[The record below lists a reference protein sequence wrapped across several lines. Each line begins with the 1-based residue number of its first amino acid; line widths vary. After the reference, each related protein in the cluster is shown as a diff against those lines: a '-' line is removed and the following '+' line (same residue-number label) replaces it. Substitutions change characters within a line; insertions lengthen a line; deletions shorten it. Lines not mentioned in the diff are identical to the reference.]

1 MARLSRR
8 LLICTVVVCLIAAS
22 HGAPQASSPP
32 PAATSPSVG
41 QASGAMAKNVVASS
55 NNPVAQALAALVSD
69 AATLA
74 KLLAS
79 AWTWV
84 GFALIKLFT
93 PELAYSY
100 GKSPPVYPTPPGTG
114 DDGGW
119 ADAYSQAKALV
130 AQMTNVEKA
139 NITFGVSQT
148 RGCSGFTGSVPRL
161 GFPGMCLNDAESG
174 VRTGKLV
181 SGYPAQ
187 LHVGASWNRKLA
199 GDRAVAIGKEF
210 KKKGINVLLGPV
222 VGPLGRVA
230 KGGRNWEGFTNDPYL
245 AGALVE
251 PTVAGMQQSVIACV
265 KHFIVNEQETNRNPF
280 LQGFIPGFANES
292 VSSNL
297 DDRTM
302 HEAYLWPFYD
312 ALRAEAGSIMCSY
325 NKINGSYGCANS
337 KTINGLLKTELGFE
351 GFVVSDWYAEHSG
364 VAPRNS
370 GMDMVMPSSQFLNPD
385 SLAGAVANGSIAAT
399 RLDDMAT
406 RVLAA
411 WYRFARLDAPGQE
424 LYTDVDARD
433 PADEATRFQSAVEGH
448 VLVKNVNNA
457 LPLNRSA
464 VLNLFG
470 YDAVGGS
477 NTSGLDSTLYN
488 FGQSN
493 TRSYTDGR
501 PFTGLQALLLFAS
514 VLPAGSAG
522 PEVAL
527 QGTMITGGGSGA
539 ITPTLSFSP
548 YDAFQIQA
556 ARDGTILNTDFTS
569 QIPSVK
575 SPNDPCIVFINSAS
589 SEAYDRV
596 TLEDTYSDTLVTNVA
611 NKCRNT
617 IVVIHN
623 AGIRVVDRWINHPNI
638 TAVIYGHLPGQD
650 SGLALTEIMYGRQS
664 PSGRLPYTVAKTEA
678 DYGTLLNPSFADP
691 KNLLYSQSDFT
702 EGLYIDYKSFIQR
715 GVAPRFPFGFG
726 LTYTNFTYSS
736 LTTTLSPGANT
747 SPLPPDR
754 VSPTTPAPQGGLASL
769 YDTIAT
775 VSVTVTNT
783 GTVAAAEVAQLYLN
797 IPNSGL
803 PKALRGFDKQ
813 LLQPG
818 EAKVFTFPL
827 RRRDMSIWDTRQQQW
842 VLQAGRYGLLVG
854 ASVEDVRAE
863 GTIVV

>member
-1 MARLSRR
+1 MAKASMR
-8 LLICTVVVCLIAAS
+8 LLVGIAVLCFIVIT
-22 HGAPQASSPP
+22 HGAPTTTSAA
-32 PAATSPSVG
+32 PAVTSPSVG
-41 QASGAMAKNVVASS
+41 QASGAISKNAVPGS
-55 NNPVAQALAALVSD
+55 NNPVAQALASLVSD
-69 AATLA
+69 AAQLA
-74 KLLAS
+74 RVLAN

-100 GKSPPVYPTPPGTG
+100 GKSPPVYPTPQGTG

-119 ADAYSQAKALV
+119 TEAYSQAKALV
-130 AQMTNVEKA
+130 SQMTNVEKA

-161 GFPGMCLNDAESG
+161 GFPGICLNDAESG

-187 LHVGASWNRKLA
+187 LHIGASWNRKLA
-199 GDRAVAIGKEF
+199 KDRAVAIGKEF

-245 AGALVE
+245 AGSLVE

-292 VSSNL
+292 VSSNV

-337 KTINGLLKTELGFE
+337 KTLNGLLKTELGFE

-406 RVLAA
+406 RIIAA
-411 WYRFARLDAPGQE
+411 WYRFARIDAPGQE
-424 LYTDVDARD
+424 LYANVDARD
-433 PADEATRFQSAVEGH
+433 PADETTRFQSAVEGH
-448 VLVKNVNNA
+448 VLVKNANGA
-457 LPLNRSA
+457 LPLNKP
-464 VLNLFG
+464 VTLNLFG

-493 TRSYTDGR
+493 TRSYTNGA

-548 YDAFQIQA
+548 YDAFLIQA
-556 ARDGTILNTDFTS
+556 AQDGTTLNTDFNS
-569 QIPSVK
+569 QKPTVK
-575 SPNDPCIVFINSAS
+575 SPNDPCIVLINSAS
-589 SEAYDRV
+589 SEAYDRT
-596 TLEDTYSDTLVTNVA
+596 TLADTYSDTLVTNVA
-611 NKCRNT
+611 SSCRNT
-617 IVVIHN
+617 MVVIHN
-623 AGIRVVDRWINHPNI
+623 AGIRVVDRWIDNPNI

-664 PSGRLPYTVAKTEA
+664 PSGRLPYTVGKTEA
-678 DYGTLLNPSFADP
+678 DYGSLLNPSFADS
-691 KNLLYSQSDFT
+691 KNLLYSQSDFS

-715 GVAPRFPFGFG
+715 DVSPRFAFGYG
-726 LTYTNFTYSS
+726 LTYSTFTYSG
-736 LTTTLSPGANT
+736 LSILRNAGSDA
-747 SPLPPDR
+747 SVLPADR
-754 VSPTTPAPQGGLASL
+754 VLSTTPAPQGGLASL
-769 YDTIAT
+769 YDVIAT
-775 VSVTVTNT
+775 VTVTIANT
-783 GTVAAAEVAQLYLN
+783 GAVAAAEVAQLYLG

-813 LLQPG
+813 LVQPG
-818 EAKVFTFPL
+818 QSAQFTFPL
-827 RRRDMSIWDTRQQQW
+827 RRRDLSIWDVRQQQW
-842 VLQAGRYGLLVG
+842 VLQAGSYNVQVG
-854 ASVEDVRAE
+854 KSVEDIQLTGILVL
-863 GTIVV
+863 